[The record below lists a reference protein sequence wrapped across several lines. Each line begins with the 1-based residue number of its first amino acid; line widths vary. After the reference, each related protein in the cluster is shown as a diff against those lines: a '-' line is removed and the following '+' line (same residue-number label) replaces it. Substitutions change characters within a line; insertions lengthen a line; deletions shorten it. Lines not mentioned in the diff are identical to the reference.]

1 MKSGAFRQSLT
12 TAIALLGLFFASEG
26 VLAQGNEASMVE
38 IHGGTATF
46 DASTNIAV
54 ISIHGK
60 STALEGRARI
70 RQSGDGLVIEQL
82 EAALPVRTLN
92 TGMGLRDEHMRK
104 YVFTTPEG
112 LLPDMRFVAER
123 AVCSGSGAA
132 KTCQLS
138 GDMVIR
144 DTPRPFAITLK
155 VNDQGSS
162 FRVTGDGVVK
172 LSTYGIPLP
181 TQLGVTTTDD
191 VKFHVDFV
199 VQRVEALIAQ
209 GTR

>member
-1 MKSGAFRQSLT
+1 MKSGVSRQQLAAAIVLLCLFYTSTGAF
-12 TAIALLGLFFASEG
+12 
-26 VLAQGNEASMVE
+26 AQGDDASMVE
-38 IHGGTATF
+38 LHGGTATF
-46 DASTNIAV
+46 DAATNVSV

-70 RQSGDGLVIEQL
+70 RRTDDGLVIEQL
-82 EAALPVRTLN
+82 EAVLPVRTLN

-104 YVFTTPEG
+104 YVFTTPDG
-112 LLPDMRFVAER
+112 LLPDMRFAAER

-138 GDMVIR
+138 GNMVIR
-144 DTPRPFAITLK
+144 DTTRPFAITLK
-155 VNDQGSS
+155 VNDQGNS

-191 VKFHVDFV
+191 VKLHVDFV
-199 VQRVEALIAQ
+199 VQRVEARIAR